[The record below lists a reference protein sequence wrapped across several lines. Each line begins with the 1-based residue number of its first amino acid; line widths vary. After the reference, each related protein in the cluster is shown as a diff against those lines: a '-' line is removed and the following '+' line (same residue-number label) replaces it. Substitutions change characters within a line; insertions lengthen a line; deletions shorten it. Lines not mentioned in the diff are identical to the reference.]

1 MKSYSL
7 SHVQDSILLRDL
19 AAIVA
24 RDHATTATLLAHIA
38 EVDARR
44 LYAGEG
50 YSSMFV
56 YCLDELHLSEDAAY
70 KRIQA
75 ARAGRQFPALFHA
88 LEEGRL
94 HLAAICLLAPHL
106 TPENVEDLIEAAT
119 RRRKSEIEHLLAQR
133 FPELGAP
140 PVRALIRALP
150 VRPIPAPTIDPL
162 GQVDAFHTTD
172 DDAVPSAVPESQG
185 LLATSPCRYEL
196 SERSTQLAP
205 GQVEHRAA
213 SATAPPERFLVRVTI
228 EKTTHDKLRHAQALL
243 SHAVPSG
250 DVAQV
255 LDRALDMLIEHLEKR
270 LGVRR

>member
-185 LLATSPCRYEL
+185 SWRPLLAGMSYRNVLLNLPRGKLSTVLQARQRPLSDSSSVSRLRRPPMTSY
-196 SERSTQLAP
+196 
-205 GQVEHRAA
+205 G
-213 SATAPPERFLVRVTI
+213 
-228 EKTTHDKLRHAQALL
+228 
-243 SHAVPSG
+243 
-250 DVAQV
+250 
-255 LDRALDMLIEHLEKR
+255 MLKR
-270 LGVRR
+270 C